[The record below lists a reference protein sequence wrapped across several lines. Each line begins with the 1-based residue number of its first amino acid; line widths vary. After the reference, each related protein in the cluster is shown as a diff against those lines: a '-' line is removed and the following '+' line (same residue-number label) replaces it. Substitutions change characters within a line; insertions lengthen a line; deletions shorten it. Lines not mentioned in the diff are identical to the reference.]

1 MKSNIQPNT
10 LNMKNVGVYQTIH
23 IKNAQTNPNSP
34 NNSKNRTPKLKIL
47 PKTPSLKKN
56 EPFSSLNHKNSL
68 SNLQVM
74 PPAASKTKKA
84 SSTSKA
90 RTTTPPTSSMSS
102 MSSIKKKP
110 RVTGRPLIKLDTE
123 AIQEKLGKMR
133 QQYEV
138 ANSRLI
144 ILADRISKHDYEIKC
159 REHEEKLSEE
169 LMAED
174 TNNDNS
180 EEEEEAE

>member
-1 MKSNIQPNT
+1 
-10 LNMKNVGVYQTIH
+10 
-23 IKNAQTNPNSP
+23 
-34 NNSKNRTPKLKIL
+34 
-47 PKTPSLKKN
+47 
-56 EPFSSLNHKNSL
+56 
-68 SNLQVM
+68 M

-84 SSTSKA
+84 SSASKA

-102 MSSIKKKP
+102 MSLIKKKP